1 MKFKNNGESVQVR
14 INEKSLFGG
23 EGCRWT
29 LVRKGEVVDLPEN
42 IGLAN
47 GFEKVTD
54 DAVNDAVNDADKKQM
69 NTDKKTDKIT
79 EGKIGTTKVSTKQI
93 EKNEVEY
100 TSDDLFLKELIAI
113 NGIGEKT
120 AEDIVTWGTKE
131 KLIEVIELR
140 GKLPF
145 RDDIAKL
152 LEGKYGC

>member
-1 MKFKNNGESVQVR
+1 MKFKNNGEGVQVR
-14 INEKSLFGG
+14 IKEKSLFGG

-47 GFEKVTD
+47 GFEKVID
-54 DAVNDAVNDADKKQM
+54 VIDQSNQVKP
-69 NTDKKTDKIT
+69 KTT

-120 AEDIVTWGTKE
+120 AEDIGTWGTKE

>member
-14 INEKSLFGG
+14 IKEKSLFGG

-29 LVRKGEVVDLPEN
+29 CVKKGEIVDLPESV
-42 IGLAN
+42 GLAN
-47 GFEKVTD
+47 GFEKVT
-54 DAVNDAVNDADKKQM
+54 V
-69 NTDKKTDKIT
+69 T
-79 EGKIGTTKVSTKQI
+79 EGKIGKTKVETKQI
-93 EKNEVEY
+93 DY
-100 TSDDLFLKELIAI
+100 TPDDLFLKELIAI

>member
-1 MKFKNNGESVQVR
+1 MKFKNNGEGVQVR
-14 INEKSLFGG
+14 IKEKSLFGG

-47 GFEKVTD
+47 GFEKVID
-54 DAVNDAVNDADKKQM
+54 VIDQSNQVKP
-69 NTDKKTDKIT
+69 KTT